1 MKLSRR
7 NMLALT
13 GAGAGLYQAIAQT
26 PPAAPAAPTDLL
38 EKARQDNRRGAE
50 NLTRFEIPM
59 STEPAFT
66 FRA

>member
-7 NMLALT
+7 SMLALT
-13 GAGAGLYQAIAQT
+13 GSGVALAQT
-26 PPAAPAAPTDLL
+26 PAPPAASTDPV
-38 EKARQDNRRGAE
+38 EKARDENRRSAE
-50 NLTRFEIPM
+50 NLTKFEIPM